1 MLFVLLTLTV
11 IYLHSDGEIIC
22 LSLATLTR
30 SALNNLLSLTR
41 ALFIAINFLFVNV
54 GSHSDVKNIE
64 RAIQC
69 TKVRGSVFCY
79 LAPDWDLL
87 TGYPLHLQFF
97 FPYTDSNRF
106 EVRTTGLAHTVKP
119 YLGYNAV

>member
-1 MLFVLLTLTV
+1 M
-11 IYLHSDGEIIC
+11 C

-41 ALFIAINFLFVNV
+41 ALFIVINFLFVNV

-69 TKVRGSVFCY
+69 TKVRGSVF
-79 LAPDWDLL
+79 LL
-87 TGYPLHLQFF
+87 PCTRLGFAHWVPASSTIFLSLH
-97 FPYTDSNRF
+97 
-106 EVRTTGLAHTVKP
+106 
-119 YLGYNAV
+119 